1 MTEEHYHFTPIAA
14 SDGEALIEIFN
25 YYIEESEAA
34 FLEDPVSLGFFEKLL
49 PYLKIYPS
57 AAVRD
62 DQNTLV
68 GFGMLR
74 LHNQMPAFRH
84 TAEITC
90 FIRPDLTNQG
100 IGRRM
105 VQYLEE
111 QGREAG
117 IQNILACISS
127 RNEGSI
133 RFHTR
138 SGFTECGR
146 FKDAGIKNGRFFDT
160 VWMQKTI

>member
-1 MTEEHYHFTPIAA
+1 MTEHPYQFTPITV

-25 YYIEESEAA
+25 HYIEESEAA
-34 FLEDPVSLGFFEKLL
+34 FLEDPVSPVFFEKLL

-57 AAVRD
+57 VAVRD
-62 DQNTLV
+62 GQDALV

-74 LHNQMPAFRH
+74 PHNQMPAFRH
-84 TAEITC
+84 TAEITY
-90 FIRPDLTNQG
+90 FIRPDLTGQG
-100 IGRRM
+100 IGTSM
-105 VQYLEE
+105 LQHLEE
-111 QGREAG
+111 QGKGAG
-117 IQNILACISS
+117 IRNILACISS

-146 FKDAGIKNGRFFDT
+146 FKNTGRKKGRFFDT
-160 VWMQKTI
+160 VWMQKEI

>member
-1 MTEEHYHFTPIAA
+1 MTEEHYRFTPITT

-25 YYIEESEAA
+25 HYIEESEAA
-34 FLEDPVSLGFFEKLL
+34 FLEEPVSPAFFERLL

-57 AAVRD
+57 IAVRD
-62 DQNTLV
+62 DQETLI

-74 LHNQMPAFRH
+74 PHNQMPAFRH

-90 FIRPDLTNQG
+90 FIRPERTGQG

-105 VQYLEE
+105 LQHLEE
-111 QGREAG
+111 QGREDG
-117 IQNILACISS
+117 IKNILACISS

-133 RFHTR
+133 RFHIR

-146 FKDAGIKNGRFFDT
+146 FKDAGRKWGRFFDT
-160 VWMQKTI
+160 VWMQKEI